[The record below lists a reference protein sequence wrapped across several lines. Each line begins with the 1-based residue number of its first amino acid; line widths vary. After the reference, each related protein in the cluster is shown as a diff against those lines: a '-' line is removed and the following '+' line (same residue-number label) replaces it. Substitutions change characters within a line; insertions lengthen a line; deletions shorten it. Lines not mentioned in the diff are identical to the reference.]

1 MSWQLTPYALP
12 SLIAG
17 LTGLAVARMTWR
29 EREAPSRLPL
39 LVLVLAATEWS
50 LVQTLEIA
58 ATELP
63 AKMFFAQLQYI
74 GIVTTPIAWLA
85 FAAHYTGV
93 GRWLTR
99 RWLLILSAPA
109 LVTLVLVFTNQ
120 HHGLIWT
127 DVRLVT
133 LGRFVDDEYTHG
145 VAFWMHTAYV
155 YALFV
160 AAFAVLIEA
169 VIQAPRAHRG
179 KFAIMALAAGIPWIA
194 NGIHLAGLNPFPI
207 DLTPISFAVAALLVA
222 LALFRYRLL
231 DLRPVARTLLV
242 ERTSDAMIVI
252 DTRRRIVDL
261 NPSAERIMAR
271 TLGDAI
277 GLPIDEVFPELSPAI
292 APFGP
297 THHDLW
303 LGPPAARRS
312 LEVRVHGL
320 DPTVSGE
327 NLGHLIVLHDTT
339 ALREAQSTMRQS
351 ETMAALGSLMVGVA
365 HEVRNPLF
373 SLTATI
379 DVFQQRFPRHPD
391 SDAYIERL
399 RSQTQ
404 RIADVTSALLQYG
417 KPIERERIRGSL
429 EEVIREAVEACGGF
443 AARKDIELSTT
454 IAGPLASITM
464 DRLRLVELF
473 VNLIENAIHHTPAGG
488 RIDISAAEVTVGQF
502 RAVLCSVKDTGSGFR
517 NVDLTRIFEPFY
529 TNRKDGIGMG
539 LAISQRIAK
548 DHDAE
553 IVGYDAPDGGALLQ
567 VSFRLERDG
576 GEPD

>member
-17 LTGLAVARMTWR
+17 MAGLAVAGMTWR

-50 LVQTLEIA
+50 LFQTLEIA

-74 GIVTTPIAWLA
+74 GILTTPIAWLT
-85 FAAHYTGV
+85 FAAHYTGL

-99 RWLLILSAPA
+99 RRLLILSAPA
-109 LVTLVLVFTNQ
+109 FVTLVLVFTNQ

-160 AAFAVLIEA
+160 AAFAVLMEA

-207 DLTPISFAVAALLVA
+207 DLTPISFAIAALLVA

-271 TLGDAI
+271 TLRDAI

-312 LEVRVHGL
+312 LEVRLHGL

-339 ALREAQSTMRQS
+339 ALREAQSSMRQS
-351 ETMAALGSLMVGVA
+351 ETMAMLGSLMVGVA

-379 DVFQQRFPRHPD
+379 DVFQQRFPRHAD

-399 RSQTQ
+399 RSHTQ

-417 KPIERERIRGSL
+417 KPVERERVQRRL
-429 EEVIREAVEACGGF
+429 EEVIREAAEACAGF
-443 AARKDIELSTT
+443 AARKDIEISTT

-473 VNLIENAIHHTPAGG
+473 VNLIENAVHHTPTGG
-488 RIDISAAEVTVGQF
+488 RIDISAAEVTVDQF
-502 RAVLCSVKDTGSGFR
+502 RAVLCSVKDTGSGFKSA
-517 NVDLTRIFEPFY
+517 DLTRIFEPFY
-529 TNRKDGIGMG
+529 TSRKDGIGMG

-553 IVGYDAPDGGALLQ
+553 IVAYDAPDGGALLQ
-567 VSFRLERDG
+567 VSFRLEGDG
-576 GEPD
+576 GDPD